1 MPRKRKACERTEVP
15 WSGCVEE
22 EEERRAEGERGA
34 MTEQEQLR
42 YRGEESEK
50 KRRAMKRGRR

>member
-1 MPRKRKACERTEVP
+1 MPLKREARERTEVP

-34 MTEQEQLR
+34 VTEQEQLR

-50 KRRAMKRGRR
+50 KRRAMERGRR